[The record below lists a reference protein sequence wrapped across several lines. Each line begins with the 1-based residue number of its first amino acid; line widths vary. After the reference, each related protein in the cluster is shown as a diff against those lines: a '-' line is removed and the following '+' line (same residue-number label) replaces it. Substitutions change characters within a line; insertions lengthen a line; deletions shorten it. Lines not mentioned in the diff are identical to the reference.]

1 MRDQTDIVG
10 SDLAGR
16 VADFVLRASG
26 MNAHTQAAKW
36 AFGMEFLGHLADR
49 AGKRLDQLEPEL
61 RRAFGRYGIDAAD
74 WDVIRKTGLWEEDG
88 ARFIHP
94 EQIARGDAGNTAPAS
109 RLLEMVQTETGFA
122 VVEPGALERALL
134 LGRTRPGTLSGEFLR
149 ATMQYKTFPISM
161 MTRHLMR
168 GIDAYQGGDVG
179 RYMVATGVSLTVMG
193 AAAMLLKA
201 IANGRDPRDMTS
213 PSFWGAAFFQGG
225 GAGIFGDFLNSGL
238 NRADRGFYMAAIGGP
253 TAGLVDDLAKLTGA
267 NISGAV
273 NEPQKDQHFGAELAR
288 FAQRYTPGTSLWYSR
303 LALDRMMWDRLHE
316 MADPAH
322 AARRAQRIEDRAMRE
337 ANQRFWWGPG
347 DRAPDRAPSIG
358 AAIGARPE

>member
-1 MRDQTDIVG
+1 
-10 SDLAGR
+10 
-16 VADFVLRASG
+16 
-26 MNAHTQAAKW
+26 
-36 AFGMEFLGHLADR
+36 
-49 AGKRLDQLEPEL
+49 
-61 RRAFGRYGIDAAD
+61 
-74 WDVIRKTGLWEEDG
+74 
-88 ARFIHP
+88 
-94 EQIARGDAGNTAPAS
+94 
-109 RLLEMVQTETGFA
+109 
-122 VVEPGALERALL
+122 VEPGALERALL

-193 AAAMLLKA
+193 AAAMQLKA